1 MSKGKP
7 ELFNK
12 SANLRSTSLA
22 LRFLASYLAPKPH
35 VVGLQLLNE
44 PANDNR
50 LQGWYESTLTE
61 VRTITGP
68 HFPIYVHD
76 AWDTQHY
83 ARWVGGRTDFVVLD
97 HHLYRCFTAED
108 NAITGEQH
116 AEKLRRDFAP
126 NFQGQCNDA
135 KGNMVLGEW
144 SGGLD
149 DGSKGMPDSERDR
162 NKREFVKAQLELY
175 ERCTGGYW
183 FWTLKKGDG
192 WDAGWSA
199 KDAATA
205 EILPKWVGS
214 RSFNGPPPQGTK
226 DQELRNG
233 HCRCTPQVHEHSL
246 TGRPAQRLL
255 GAERGF
261 TESRSLRPRI
271 QSRMG

>member
-1 MSKGKP
+1 MSRGKP
-7 ELFNK
+7 EFFK
-12 SANLRSTSLA
+12 RSANLRSTSLA
-22 LRFLASYLAPKPH
+22 LRFLASYLAPMPH

-61 VRTITGP
+61 VRAITGP
-68 HFPIYVHD
+68 YFPVYVHD

-97 HHLYRCFTAED
+97 HHLYRCFTKED
-108 NAITGEQH
+108 NAITGEHH
-116 AEKLRRDFAP
+116 AHKLRSEFAP

-135 KGNMVLGEW
+135 RGNMVLGEW

-149 DGSKGMPDSERDR
+149 DGNKGMADGERDR
-162 NKREFVKAQLELY
+162 NKREFVRAQLELY
-175 ERCTGGYW
+175 ERFTGGYW
-183 FWTLKKGDG
+183 FWTLKKGNG

-214 RSFNGPPPQGTK
+214 KQFKGPPPQWMK
-226 DQELRNG
+226 DQELQNG
-233 HCRCTPQVHEHSL
+233 HSESWSCPAWQPL
-246 TGRPAQRLL
+246 TARPA
-255 GAERGF
+255 
-261 TESRSLRPRI
+261 
-271 QSRMG
+271 